1 MLEILAKEEPLLRE
15 AKKIIEAARACPAL
29 GHFGS
34 EFGGGGGEN
43 RCWCSQMSVFG
54 ACWEL
59 CHGA

>member
-34 EFGGGGGEN
+34 EFGGGAAKIDVG
-43 RCWCSQMSVFG
+43 VPK
-54 ACWEL
+54 
-59 CHGA
+59 